1 MTHLQK
7 VRRHFSVFFCLMFL
21 GSAIQAEPVN
31 WEIDSEHFSIAF
43 EADHI
48 GYQSQLGLFL
58 EAAGEF
64 RFDVETLD
72 LLSGRVEVQAG
83 SIFTNNEDR
92 DDHLRGRDFLN
103 SRRHPLVL
111 FEATGFLPNEERSG
125 GELKGDLTLL
135 GATHS
140 ITLDIKLNK
149 MAKYPF
155 GHRKETLGLSATA
168 ELDRSQW
175 GMDYGVSNDMVGDT
189 IKLRFEFE
197 AFKK

>member
-1 MTHLQK
+1 MGMTQLQK

-64 RFDVETLD
+64 RFDAETLD
-72 LLSGRVEVQAG
+72 LLSGRVEVQSG

-125 GELKGDLTLL
+125 G
-135 GATHS
+135 
-140 ITLDIKLNK
+140 
-149 MAKYPF
+149 
-155 GHRKETLGLSATA
+155 
-168 ELDRSQW
+168 
-175 GMDYGVSNDMVGDT
+175 
-189 IKLRFEFE
+189 
-197 AFKK
+197 